1 MALPLLAMGALPW
14 VTFTIIACKCC
25 REHALRANS
34 RFVCRVL
41 AAQILLF
48 QGSQPPII
56 KKTAQNYWSGHS
68 HSVTVTVGS
77 PNRSFWGPDPFSEP
91 IFVSNSQP
99 RQHFRGQP
107 DIGRE
112 KIQTYVFVTWHRRLT
127 CAYNH
132 QSHHLLLGGA
142 AAVGSA
148 HACA

>member
-14 VTFTIIACKCC
+14 VTFTIIVCNCC
-25 REHALRANS
+25 REQALRANT

-48 QGSQPPII
+48 SRQPATS
-56 KKTAQNYWSGHS
+56 KLF
-68 HSVTVTVGS
+68 S
-77 PNRSFWGPDPFSEP
+77 PNRSFFKTESLWGPDPFSEP

-112 KIQTYVFVTWHRRLT
+112 KIQTYAW
-127 CAYNH
+127 
-132 QSHHLLLGGA
+132 QPQ
-142 AAVGSA
+142 AVL
-148 HACA
+148 